1 MDTTALR
8 DAYRELLA
16 AATTVA
22 EGPTPALPAGEWDA
36 DRILAHVFIV
46 GAETI
51 AAVARVGSA
60 TNTTYDNRSAQ
71 DTWTLDRVST
81 RAGGGAG
88 LRERVRAQGDA
99 LCALGGSALGEAELD
114 TPVPA
119 LLLSNGAVLVDQ
131 PLSLRDILAGLA
143 EVELPGHT
151 KQLLA
156 LLPDRAGA

>member
-22 EGPTPALPAGEWDA
+22 DGPAAAPPAGEWDA
-36 DRILAHVFIV
+36 DRILAHVCVV

-51 AAVARVGSA
+51 TAVARIGSA

-71 DTWTLDRVST
+71 DTWTLDRVVT
-81 RAGGGAG
+81 RAGGSAG
-88 LRERVRAQGDA
+88 LRERIRAQGDA
-99 LCALGGSALGEAELD
+99 LCALGGAALGEAELD

-119 LLLSNGAVLVDQ
+119 LLLSNGAALVDQ
-131 PLSLRDILAGLA
+131 PLSLRDILAGLT

-156 LLPDRAGA
+156 LVPDRAGA